1 MSEKNPHSDLLAT
14 LRSQFGKMKREIQ
27 RGDAGETL
35 ARIEALDAMVEVIQ
49 CDVWELRQADEAF
62 DNEIRDTASTTR
74 KFHRCLDDGEVYQ
87 TGDQVYDVIAQDWVP
102 IDGERIGDVFH
113 SETQHP
119 VRREIVGIC
128 DR

>member
-1 MSEKNPHSDLLAT
+1 MSENNPHSDLLAT
-14 LRSQFGKMKREIQ
+14 LRRQFGKVKREIQ
-27 RGDAGETL
+27 RGDACQAL
-35 ARIEALDAMVEVIQ
+35 ARVEALDAMVEVIRG
-49 CDVWELRQADEAF
+49 DVWELRQADQAF
-62 DNEIRDTASTTR
+62 DDEIREAASTTR

-87 TGDQVYDVIAQDWVP
+87 AGDEVYDMIAQDWVP